1 MDKELLKSNILNGET
16 SEQFV
21 SLLIWGLIGF
31 LFSILIELGRHKDKI
46 QKLGGFSLGYWLKD
60 NIIRFILSI
69 LTIIIGSLFS
79 NELIG
84 KNMNNWSAFL
94 TGLVTDKIIEALSKY
109 KSIII
114 IKNGTKSTS

>member
-1 MDKELLKSNILNGET
+1 MNKELLKFNILNGEAD
-16 SEQFV
+16 EQFV

-31 LFSILIELGRHKDKI
+31 LFSILIELSRHKEKI
-46 QKLGGFSLGYWLKD
+46 KKLGGFSFTYWLQD

-94 TGLVTDKIIEALSKY
+94 TGLVTDKIIEALNKY

-114 IKNGTKSTS
+114 INNGNKSNN